1 MHLERNVRLGRPL
14 SFLLFGA
21 PRASLACF
29 RAELWR
35 LLQDLRSPGCSE
47 VLGARAEQLD
57 FYFPQGALCCSP
69 GVPLAG
75 GGRKLTTLQPLMDIH
90 REPST
95 RRRKAGRGAGRNRSK
110 CIWPRGVEMSFTGG
124 GEGLRRAK
132 PVSCLPASRGWRP
145 QLSHLPHAQLRP
157 AGASF
162 SQKASSSAG
171 LGTLRSPSTRQK
183 KKKKSI
189 KLSHSAQRSLLQGT
203 VQKFSF

>member
-1 MHLERNVRLGRPL
+1 M
-14 SFLLFGA
+14 
-21 PRASLACF
+21 
-29 RAELWR
+29 
-35 LLQDLRSPGCSE
+35 LRSAGSQSRAVGFLFPPGCS
-47 VLGARAEQLD
+47 VLLPRGSTGRRRQEADHIAAPD
-57 FYFPQGALCCSP
+57 GHPQGALDEEEE
-69 GVPLAG
+69 GGAG
-75 GGRKLTTLQPLMDIH
+75 GG
-90 REPST
+90 
-95 RRRKAGRGAGRNRSK
+95 GRNRSK

-183 KKKKSI
+183 KKKNQSNFLTQPKDPFFKVQSKSF
-189 KLSHSAQRSLLQGT
+189 HSRMIWA
-203 VQKFSF
+203 F